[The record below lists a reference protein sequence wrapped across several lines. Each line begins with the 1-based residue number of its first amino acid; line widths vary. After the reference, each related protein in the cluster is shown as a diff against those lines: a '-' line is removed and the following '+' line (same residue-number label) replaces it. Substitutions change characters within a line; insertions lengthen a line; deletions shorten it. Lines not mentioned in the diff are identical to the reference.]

1 MDDHST
7 IEGEGV
13 RKIGDSVLRKEDF
26 RYIQGQG
33 QYSDDLNKPGQLYGV
48 FVRSQIAHGIIKEIK
63 TEVANAESGVVA
75 VLTGKDFE
83 VDGFGHVLLV
93 VVIGD
98 AREDVGASAGS
109 LLFEVG
115 DGRFFTL
122 GNFVGPLLHFII
134 HRLVVHPPSAT
145 LVVFG

>member
-48 FVRSQIAHGIIKEIK
+48 FVRS
-63 TEVANAESGVVA
+63 S
-75 VLTGKDFE
+75 
-83 VDGFGHVLLV
+83 
-93 VVIGD
+93 
-98 AREDVGASAGS
+98 
-109 LLFEVG
+109 
-115 DGRFFTL
+115 
-122 GNFVGPLLHFII
+122 
-134 HRLVVHPPSAT
+134 
-145 LVVFG
+145 